1 MASRDAVEALFE
13 LPFFAQIMPQLVQPM
28 YAAIAQHV
36 TDDEEEAAR
45 FLAGANEVNTKVY
58 EGMIKLCKDFYVEV
72 LSDEEV
78 AVMVEVY
85 QNPAFMK
92 LMALMPTVMPRMID
106 WFEENGEELERLY
119 DEAAG
124 VTEEDT

>member
-1 MASRDAVEALFE
+1 MASRDAVEKLFA
-13 LPFFAQIMPQLVQPM
+13 LPFFEQIMPQLVQPM

-72 LSDEEV
+72 LTDEEV

-85 QNPAFMK
+85 QNPAFLK
-92 LMALMPTVMPRMID
+92 LMALMPTVMPRMIG

-124 VTEEDT
+124 ITEEDA